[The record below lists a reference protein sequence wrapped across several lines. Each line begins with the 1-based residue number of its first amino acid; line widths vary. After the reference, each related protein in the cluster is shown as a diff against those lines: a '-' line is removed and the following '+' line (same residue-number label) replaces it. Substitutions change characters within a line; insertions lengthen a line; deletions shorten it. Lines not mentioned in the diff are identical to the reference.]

1 MHRLDSDFQPETEKR
16 MSANRRTLIESGI
29 IFLLA
34 CWLIAPLFKTE
45 YIDHWGSIES
55 TFIADA
61 RMLSEHLPHPAWQ
74 PLWYCG
80 TRFDY
85 IYPPA
90 LRYGTAL
97 ISLAARISPARA
109 YHLYTAF
116 FYALGIAGV
125 YLLAFT
131 ASRSRMQAWI
141 ASLGAALLSP
151 ALLFMDNFRIDSP
164 FWVPQRLHVLAV
176 YGEGP
181 HISSLSILGF
191 ALAAS
196 FVSLRAW
203 RPRFF
208 VLSAFLCAAVVA
220 TNFYGGTAL
229 ALLFPILTWAT
240 WLEVRSNAVWL
251 RAAGIAAVAYGLCA
265 FWLTPSYIRITGLNM
280 KWVADPSKPSSVA
293 IAAGCSLI
301 FCIATFVLAKRKGVQ
316 TWPVFLVGAAGATS
330 FYVLGA
336 HFLDLRVT
344 GDANRLAPEMDLA
357 LILLFAYCIA
367 LCWRQRPI
375 LRVLSILLLCAA
387 CYPAEQYLSHRKS
400 QLHRAESIQSRPEF
414 QVTKWMAD
422 NLPGARAFA
431 TGSIRYWY
439 NAWYDDE
446 QLYGG
451 SNQGLL
457 HQLLPVANWQIT
469 QGGRADVAAAWL
481 LALGV
486 DAVVVSDQTSQEIY
500 HDYSHPEKF
509 RSAFPEV
516 YNDHKGVAIYR
527 TQRRFPG
534 MARVVDRAALSAIGA
549 PRTGDDLETLSR
561 YVAAV
566 EHGPDSTP
574 TVTWNGYE
582 RFDVNASFSPGQALL
597 LQETYDP
604 AWQAYLAGKA
614 LPVEH
619 DAFGFMLVEP
629 PAGTHAIAFQFETP
643 LENRVG
649 WIVTALTCILVL
661 IFLMRGLFRNL
672 RHKISGSQAE
682 APAPPLPIP
691 LEPFD
696 RARLQAAEQALRD
709 LQMPDA
715 GAKTYLEKHIPRLA
729 RTLALVPPPQNTG
742 RVLEL
747 GCYMQITP
755 LLDRLCGYR
764 EVRGGYFGALG
775 RTDRK
780 IVPFPDRDFSCDVDC
795 FDAER
800 DRFPYPDGHFDLVIA
815 AEIIEH
821 LTYDP
826 MHLLIEARRV
836 LADNGLLL
844 VTTPNVGSITSVAK
858 TLDGRDNPQIFFL
871 YKRPAEESEPEI
883 GHVREYTAYELGEA
897 VKAAGFEIVR
907 LFTTFIE
914 EYSSHQPLLKLLAEH
929 GYSTE
934 NRGEQSWCLARKR
947 PDLPVDRYPY
957 FIYSS

>member
-1 MHRLDSDFQPETEKR
+1 MTGYRRTSLDST
-16 MSANRRTLIESGI
+16 I

-61 RMLSEHLPHPAWQ
+61 RMLREHLPHPAWQ

-97 ISLAARISPARA
+97 LSLAARISTARA
-109 YHLYTAF
+109 YHIYTAF

-125 YLLAFT
+125 YLLAYT
-131 ASRSRMQAWI
+131 ASRSRLQGWI
-141 ASLGAALLSP
+141 AAFGAALLSP
-151 ALLFMDNFRIDSP
+151 ALMFMDNFRNDSP

-196 FVSLRAW
+196 IVSLRSW
-203 RPRFF
+203 RPRAF
-208 VLSAFLCAAVVA
+208 VLAGILCAAVVA
-220 TNFYGGTAL
+220 TNFYGATAL

-240 WLEVRSNAVWL
+240 WLETRSGKVWL

-265 FWLTPSYIRITGLNM
+265 FWLTPSYLRITKLDM
-280 KWVADPSKPSSVA
+280 KWVADPSKPSSVS
-293 IAAGCSLI
+293 IAAGCAIL
-301 FCIATFVLAKRKGVQ
+301 FCVATFVVAKRRGV
-316 TWPVFLVGAAGATS
+316 TAWPVFLVGAATS
-330 FYVLGA
+330 TSIYVLGA

-357 LILLFAYCIA
+357 LILLFAFVIA
-367 LCWRQRPI
+367 KCWRRPSSRI
-375 LRVLSILLLCAA
+375 LAIGMLCAA
-387 CYPAEQYLSHRKS
+387 SYPAWQYLSHRKS
-400 QLHRAESIQSRPEF
+400 QLHRADRIESRPEF
-414 QVTKWMAD
+414 QVSKWMAE
-422 NLPGARAFA
+422 NLPNARGFA

-439 NAWYDDE
+439 DAWHENE

-457 HQLLPVANWQIT
+457 HQLLPAAYWQIM
-469 QGGRADVAAAWL
+469 QGDRADIATAWL
-481 LALGV
+481 KALGV
-486 DAVVVSDQTSQEIY
+486 DAVIVPDHSSAEIY

-509 RSAFPEV
+509 RGALPEV
-516 YNDHKGVAIYR
+516 YNDHQGNIIYGVP
-527 TQRRFPG
+527 RRFPG
-534 MARVVDRAALSAIGA
+534 IARVVDLAGLSAISA
-549 PRTGDDLETLSR
+549 PGTGDDLETLSR
-561 YVAAV
+561 YVTTL
-566 EHGPDSTP
+566 EHGPDSPP
-574 TVTWNGYE
+574 TVHWHGYE
-582 RFDVNASFSPGQALL
+582 SVDVTASFSPGQALL
-597 LQETYDP
+597 VQETYDP
-604 AWQAYLAGKA
+604 AWRAYLNGKP
-614 LPVEH
+614 LRIDH
-619 DAFGFMLVEP
+619 DAFGFMFVTP
-629 PAGTHAIAFQFETP
+629 PPGTHVVTFRFETP
-643 LENRVG
+643 LENWTG
-649 WIVTALTCILVL
+649 WIITALTGILVL
-661 IFLMRGLFRNL
+661 IVPMRGLFRKPPQPANL
-672 RHKISGSQAE
+672 KPPDA
-682 APAPPLPIP
+682 PLPIP
-691 LEPFD
+691 PEPFD
-696 RARLQAAEQALRD
+696 QARLHASERALRD
-709 LQMPDA
+709 LQMPDP
-715 GAKTYLEKHIPRLA
+715 GAKAYLEKHIPRLA

-747 GCYMQITP
+747 GCYMQMTP

-764 EVRGGYFGALG
+764 EVRGGYYGALG
-775 RTDRK
+775 RTDHK
-780 IVPFPDRDFSCDVDC
+780 TMPFPDREFSCEVDC

-821 LTYDP
+821 LAYDP
-826 MHLLIEARRV
+826 MHLLVESRRV
-836 LADNGLLL
+836 LADNGYVL

-871 YKRPAEESEPEI
+871 YKRPAENSEPEI
-883 GHVREYTAYELGEA
+883 GHVREYTAFELGEA
-897 VKAAGFEIVR
+897 VKAAGFEIVQ
-907 LFTTFIE
+907 LFTTFIQ
-914 EYSSHQPLLKLLAEH
+914 EYSSHQPLLKFLAEH

-947 PDLPVDRYPY
+947 ADLAIDRYPY
-957 FIYSS
+957 FIYSG